1 MVSIKL
7 ITPPAVEP
15 VTLDEA
21 KTWLKLDISDD
32 DATVTRLIAAAR
44 QMIEHYTRRVL
55 ITQTWRLSLRK
66 RPALPF
72 ILLPMAPAVQL
83 TGAAMQKD
91 ASTKVPLDVNGFWL
105 DAGSEPQRLVLPQAL
120 MGTLTGAMTLTL
132 DIQFG
137 YGDQPASVPDALRQ
151 AVLVFVAQAY
161 EQRCAAHVLPID
173 HIAALIAPFMIR
185 RI

>member
-1 MVSIKL
+1 MLSIKL

-21 KTWLKLDISDD
+21 KTWLKLDTADD
-32 DATVTRLIAAAR
+32 DSVVSRLIATAR
-44 QMIEHYTRRVL
+44 QMVEHYTRRVL
-55 ITQTWRLSLRK
+55 ITQTWRLSLNK

-72 ILLPMAPAVQL
+72 VVLPMAPAVQL
-83 TGAAMQKD
+83 ISGYTQSD
-91 ASTKVPLDVNGFWL
+91 ALTKVPLDVSGLWL
-105 DAGSEPQRLVLPQAL
+105 DAGSEPPRLIFPNQL
-120 MGTLTGAMTLTL
+120 MASTRVPMSLTL

-137 YGDQPASVPDALRQ
+137 YGTQAVNVPEALRQ
-151 AVLVFVAQAY
+151 AILVFVAQAY
-161 EQRCAAHVLPID
+161 EQRCAADVLPID